1 MQDDSDLPDQLV
13 DDIETLEDDGFD
25 IEIHRTANTVHVIF
39 RDFDLPEKFNRDSTD
54 ILVNVPAP
62 RIYPQGGID
71 MFWTEEDVR
80 LANGEVPE
88 RADETKCLAGCER
101 RRFSYHRGDINDPDW
116 NTDYNDLVDHV
127 SFIEQRLVELN

>member
-1 MQDDSDLPDQLV
+1 MPDGNNLPDRLEA
-13 DDIETLEDDGFD
+13 DIETLEDHGFD
-25 IEIHRTANTVHVIF
+25 IDIHRTANTVHVIF
-39 RDFDLPEKFNRDSTD
+39 RDFALPDKFNCTTTD

-71 MFWTEEDVR
+71 MFWTEENVR
-80 LANGEVPE
+80 LADGEIPE
-88 RADETKCLAGCER
+88 KADETKRLAGCER

-116 NTDYNDLVDHV
+116 NPDYNDLVDHV